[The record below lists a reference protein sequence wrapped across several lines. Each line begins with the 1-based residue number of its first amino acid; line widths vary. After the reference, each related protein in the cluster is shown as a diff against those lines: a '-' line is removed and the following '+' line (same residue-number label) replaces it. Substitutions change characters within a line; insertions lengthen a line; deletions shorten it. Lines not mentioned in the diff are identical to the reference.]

1 MKALAPSIG
10 TDHDAKSLLRHTEE
24 ERGRAEKCA
33 AVQVLSAGADGL
45 VKLWGVRT
53 SECLATFDEHE
64 AKVWAM
70 HVAGRDDSTLV
81 TGGADARVNVWRDCT
96 AQDEA
101 TAAAGRAEA
110 AVKGQA
116 LSNALQVRLPPL
128 DCTCGGQCS
137 IPPAVV
143 CTGSKS
149 LINMLPPSVLGSADM
164 CRAPAFRHAC
174 QPAKCRLHGFT
185 QSQAELAWDCPAGQG
200 LPGGC
205 RAGV

>member
-1 MKALAPSIG
+1 M
-10 TDHDAKSLLRHTEE
+10 
-24 ERGRAEKCA
+24 
-33 AVQVLSAGADGL
+33 QVLSAGADGL

-101 TAAAGRAEA
+101 TAAADRADA

-128 DCTCGGQCS
+128 NCTSEGVKNTRSSGVCSQQGSMKVPPTVCALWCGHVHSTS
-137 IPPAVV
+137 IQACIAASQLQV
-143 CTGSKS
+143 SWR
-149 LINMLPPSVLGSADM
+149 
-164 CRAPAFRHAC
+164 RAIM
-174 QPAKCRLHGFT
+174 G
-185 QSQAELAWDCPAGQG
+185 
-200 LPGGC
+200 
-205 RAGV
+205 

>member
-1 MKALAPSIG
+1 M
-10 TDHDAKSLLRHTEE
+10 
-24 ERGRAEKCA
+24 
-33 AVQVLSAGADGL
+33 QVLSAGADGL

-70 HVAGRDDSTLV
+70 HVAGSNDSTLV

-101 TAAAGRAEA
+101 TAAADRAEA

-128 DCTCGGQCS
+128 ACSLERLKNTCSSSVRSRQRSMRAHSSVCDLWCKHVRS
-137 IPPAVV
+137 TSMQV
-143 CTGSKS
+143 CT
-149 LINMLPPSVLGSADM
+149 A
-164 CRAPAFRHAC
+164 A
-174 QPAKCRLHGFT
+174 
-185 QSQAELAWDCPAGQG
+185 SQLQASQHCA
-200 LPGGC
+200 
-205 RAGV
+205 VMS

>member
-1 MKALAPSIG
+1 M
-10 TDHDAKSLLRHTEE
+10 
-24 ERGRAEKCA
+24 
-33 AVQVLSAGADGL
+33 QVLSAGADGL

-70 HVAGRDDSTLV
+70 HVAGWDDSTLV

-101 TAAAGRAEA
+101 TAAADRAEA

-128 DCTCGGQCS
+128 KCMLEGVEKSCS
-137 IPPAVV
+137 RGVRSQQGSMTAHSHCLRFVV
-143 CTGSKS
+143 RT
-149 LINMLPPSVLGSADM
+149 
-164 CRAPAFRHAC
+164 RA
-174 QPAKCRLHGFT
+174 Q
-185 QSQAELAWDCPAGQG
+185 
-200 LPGGC
+200 
-205 RAGV
+205 